1 VAITQRTD
9 RPGALA
15 RAGIQVIAAQGIR
28 ALTHRAVDHEAGLP
42 SGTASYHF
50 STRKDLVR
58 AILEEIAAV
67 SRHRLAE
74 PPTPAA
80 ETMATHRA
88 TGSQQRQAAAE
99 RISRVCGDFI
109 VGQLT
114 TYRQLTIAR
123 YALQAEVATDPDL
136 AEILHTADQ
145 FQTVATEACRALN
158 VDDPATTGRHLLA
171 FVDGIVHDQLVGAS
185 SLRNHR
191 PDQVG
196 TAAASAIEA
205 YLTGLPARAE

>member
-1 VAITQRTD
+1 MAITQRTD
-9 RPGALA
+9 RPQALA
-15 RAGIQVIAAQGIR
+15 RAGIQVIAAHGIR

-42 SGTASYHF
+42 SGTTSYHF

-58 AILEEIAAV
+58 AILGEIAAV

-74 PPTPAA
+74 PPASAAKTMTTHHTPD
-80 ETMATHRA
+80 
-88 TGSQQRQAAAE
+88 SQWHHAAE

-114 TYRQLTIAR
+114 VYRQLTIAR
-123 YALQAEVATDPDL
+123 YALQAEIATDPDL

-145 FQTVATEACRALN
+145 FQTVATEACRVLN

-185 SLRNHR
+185 SLRNHP

-205 YLTGLPARAE
+205 YLTGLRARGD